1 MADVEQGKAVT
12 RAAMNIPAVSATL
25 LSVTRP
31 PTSSHHFHLLMLYT
45 NHLKRS
51 RASPRVV

>member
-45 NHLKRS
+45 NRLKRS
-51 RASPRVV
+51 RASLRVV